1 MLEYEAA
8 RVCTVSSEI
17 DESRLPLLIYFGGLG
32 AVDAEGGLAELNSTS
47 LASIAQIT
55 YEIASPVR
63 PRDKWWMISFFF

>member
-8 RVCTVSSEI
+8 RVCTVS

-63 PRDKWWMISFFF
+63 PRDKWWMISIFF